1 MEMPDLN
8 HTLLLTIAVLV
19 SLTRLVRLV
28 FVALRVCVKEYCE
41 FRNWL
46 RANAARRRETEMERS
61 TAGPKSPGLPPGP
74 RGPGLL
80 TAGPKG
86 PALRA
91 RPGSDEC
98 DCERDESPH
107 HVTPGAS
114 RPPAP
119 TAVRQ

>member
-46 RANAARRRETEMERS
+46 RAYVGRRRKTERS
-61 TAGPKSPGLPPGP
+61 TAGPKGSALQ
-74 RGPGLL
+74 
-80 TAGPKG
+80 AGPKG
-86 PALRA
+86 PALQA
-91 RPGSDEC
+91 AEC
-98 DCERDESPH
+98 DCGRDQAPE
-107 HVTPGAS
+107 HVRPGAS
-114 RPPAP
+114 RPQAP

>member
-46 RANAARRRETEMERS
+46 RAYTARRRSHFRSPSFGAQERHR
-61 TAGPKSPGLPPGP
+61 P
-74 RGPGLL
+74 L

-86 PALRA
+86 PALQPR
-91 RPGSDEC
+91 EC
-98 DCERDESPH
+98 DCERDESPQ

>member
-46 RANAARRRETEMERS
+46 RAYAARRKNAEMERS
-61 TAGPKSPGLPPGP
+61 TAGPK
-74 RGPGLL
+74 
-80 TAGPKG
+80 G
-86 PALRA
+86 PALRT
-91 RPGSDEC
+91 RPGGSDC
-98 DCERDESPH
+98 DGERDESPQ

>member
-46 RANAARRRETEMERS
+46 RAYAARRRKKEMRF
-61 TAGPKSPGLPPGP
+61 
-74 RGPGLL
+74 
-80 TAGPKG
+80 
-86 PALRA
+86 
-91 RPGSDEC
+91 DEC
-98 DCERDESPH
+98 AGERDESPQ

>member
-8 HTLLLTIAVLV
+8 HTLLLTIAVIV

-46 RANAARRRETEMERS
+46 RAYVARRRRMEM
-61 TAGPKSPGLPPGP
+61 G
-74 RGPGLL
+74 
-80 TAGPKG
+80 
-86 PALRA
+86 
-91 RPGSDEC
+91 EC
-98 DCERDESPH
+98 ECERDASSQQ
-107 HVTPGAS
+107 VTPGAR